1 MAKDIGAIRKNQKE
15 EQIETT
21 KSSIYLYSD
30 WRPDSEDYTKLEK
43 IYLVGL

>member
-1 MAKDIGAIRKNQKE
+1 MAKDFSATRKNQEE

-21 KSSIYLYSD
+21 KSSISLYPD
-30 WRPDSEDYTKLEK
+30 WRLDSEDYTKLEK